1 MRKSASGFKLAW
13 LALALAAVPGILA
26 GRPAGPAAFPTITS
40 VSVKVDGEPA
50 EAGIEG
56 LIAIAAGEPY
66 SQKKIDAAIK
76 QIYQTGL
83 FSDARVLKEGE
94 NEVRLT
100 FLLTRRL
107 LTRTIAIEGERALS
121 RKKMREGLYALRPDG
136 AFTED
141 RLGRAVEE
149 LKDVLK
155 KEGYLN
161 AEVRGRFEKDSIQPL
176 VDVVFDIAAGTR
188 RTIRSI
194 DFVGDPAAPISALK
208 KTIESR
214 EGKAYIPSVL
224 DSDIVRIKGFYAT
237 LGYPRAEISL
247 DRPDSEDEEGTVSLI
262 FKVAPHER
270 IRISITGAQVPESLV
285 RPIWEE
291 LIFEEWGLLQ
301 TETKILSHL
310 RDQGFVFATAR
321 ASLERT
327 AGELRIACEVNPGR
341 KYTIYDVEFE
351 GNRFFSA
358 VDLSRE
364 MGIGLSLAILGG
376 IRGERLFEM
385 PAQIQRLY
393 ETKGFPEARV
403 DMNFRMIGSDMRAI
417 YQIEEGLQRTIG
429 RVSFNGVTLFGAEG
443 LRAQIESVEGG
454 PYFQPDVQ
462 KDIGRL
468 ETFFLNQGVR
478 GTTVSA
484 AVEQTGDRKF
494 DVAFNIAEGRRMKID
509 RIVVT
514 GQRVTRRKTI
524 DREIRIKEGEPAA
537 ADRILETKRG
547 LEKLGIFAEV
557 KIEEI
562 PTSLDAENLVISLR
576 EGQRNYVSL
585 GAGLETKTATQS
597 FEIWEN
603 GLRPRGTAEL
613 ILGNVLGRG
622 SQLSF
627 VTQFSLKETRGVVS
641 WEDRTLFGLPLQ
653 TVLNGWLERE
663 ERVSYG
669 YDQRGVSYS
678 AIKLLA
684 KDWLSFTALRWART
698 TLYFLD
704 VAESQVDRQHFPFSI
719 ASVSESLILDH
730 RDDTFNPERGSF
742 FSVVVEWAYPLF
754 NVESDFLKSFVKYQR
769 FFPVLRSMNFCLT
782 ARAGLGMGRIPIHER
797 FFGGGSNTFR
807 GEPFD
812 ELGPIDPSS
821 RKPVGGKA
829 LILFNFELR
838 FPIFR
843 SVENLT
849 GAVFYDKGN
858 IFAARNDVRIS
869 GLRDA
874 VGLGIRYRTPLGPFR
889 IDLGWNLNPPSGR
902 AQPIVFITIG
912 NVF

>member
-1 MRKSASGFKLAW
+1 MLKSANGFRLAL
-13 LALALAAVPGILA
+13 LALALAAVPGF
-26 GRPAGPAAFPTITS
+26 PAGGPHGAAVPTIVGVT
-40 VSVKVDGEPA
+40 VKVDGEPA
-50 EAGIEG
+50 GADIEG
-56 LIAIAAGEPY
+56 LIAIAAGEPF
-66 SQKKIDAAIK
+66 SPKKIDAALK

-94 NEVRLT
+94 SEVRLT
-100 FLLTRRL
+100 FLLSRRL
-107 LTRTIAIEGERALS
+107 LIRTIGIEGERALS
-121 RKKMREGLYALRPDG
+121 RKKLKEGLYALRLDG

-141 RLGRAVEE
+141 RMRKAVEE
-149 LKDVLK
+149 LKDVLR
-155 KEGYLN
+155 KEGFLN
-161 AEVRGRFEKDSIQPL
+161 SAVQARFEKDSAQPL
-176 VDVVFDIAAGTR
+176 VDVVFDIAAGAR
-188 RTIRSI
+188 RTIKNI
-194 DFVGDPAAPISALK
+194 DIVGDPAAPIAALK

-214 EGKAYIPSVL
+214 EGKPYIPSVL
-224 DSDIVRIKGFYAT
+224 DADIVRIKGFYAT

-247 DRPDSEDEEGTVSLI
+247 DPAAFRDEDGMVSLA
-262 FKVAPHER
+262 FKVVPHER
-270 IRISITGAQVPESLV
+270 IRISITGAKVPESLV

-291 LIFEEWGLLQ
+291 SVFEEWGLLQ
-301 TETKILSHL
+301 TETKLLSYL
-310 RDQGFVFATAR
+310 RNEGFVFATAKS
-321 ASLERT
+321 SLERT

-358 VDLSRE
+358 VDLKRE
-364 MGIGLSLAILGG
+364 MDIGLSLAILGG

-385 PAQIQRLY
+385 PAQIKRLY
-393 ETKGFPEARV
+393 ETKGFSEALV
-403 DMNFRMIGSDMRAI
+403 DLNFRMIGSDMRAI
-417 YQIEEGLQRTIG
+417 YQIEEGLQQTIG
-429 RVSFNGVTLFGAEG
+429 LLSFNGILLFGADI
-443 LRAQIESVEGG
+443 LRAQIGSAEGG

-478 GTTVSA
+478 GTTVTA
-484 AVEQTGDRKF
+484 AVEQTGDRRF
-494 DVAFNIAEGRRMKID
+494 AVAFNIEEGRRVKID
-509 RIVVT
+509 RIVIT
-514 GQRVTRRKTI
+514 GQRITRRKTI

-557 KIEEI
+557 KIDEI
-562 PTSLDAENLVISLR
+562 PTSADAENLVISLR
-576 EGQRNYVSL
+576 EGLRNYVSL
-585 GAGLETKTATQS
+585 GAGLETRTETQS

-613 ILGNVLGRG
+613 ILGNVFGRG

-641 WEDRTLFGLPLQ
+641 WEARTLFGLPLQ

-678 AIKLLA
+678 AIKPLA
-684 KDWLSFTALRWART
+684 KDWVSFTALRWART

-704 VAESQVDRQHFPFSI
+704 VAESQIDRQHFPFSI
-719 ASVSESLILDH
+719 ASVSESLIRDR

-742 FSVVVEWAYPLF
+742 FSIVMEWAYPLF
-754 NVESDFLKSFVKYQR
+754 NVESDFLKSFMKYQR
-769 FFPVLRSMNFCLT
+769 FFPMFRALNFCLT
-782 ARAGLGMGRIPIHER
+782 ARVGLGIGRIPIHER

-812 ELGPIDPSS
+812 ELGPTDPSS

-838 FPIFR
+838 FPLFR

-849 GAVFYDKGN
+849 GAIFYDKGN
-858 IFAARNDVRIS
+858 IFAARNDVQLG
-869 GLRDA
+869 GLADA
-874 VGLGIRYRTPLGPFR
+874 VGLGVRYRTPLGPLR
-889 IDLGWNLNPPSGR
+889 IDLGWNLHPPEDR